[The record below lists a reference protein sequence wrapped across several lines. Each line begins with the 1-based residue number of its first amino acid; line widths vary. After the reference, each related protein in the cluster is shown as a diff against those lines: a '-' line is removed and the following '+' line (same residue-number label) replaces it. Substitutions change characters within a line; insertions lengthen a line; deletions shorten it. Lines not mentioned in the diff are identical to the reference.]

1 MLKEDKYCRA
11 LSALNNDDFSTLYEL
26 IPKLKDQDLEL
37 QTKVQELAEVI
48 TSRTNLSLAKI
59 IEYYKESYITQGYHC
74 LDKSKKVSRYYFR
87 FFPKNGGIHFYHNVQ
102 AFNVD
107 SRSTLKA

>member
-1 MLKEDKYCRA
+1 M
-11 LSALNNDDFSTLYEL
+11 T
-26 IPKLKDQDLEL
+26 LKDLHSTFKLLDG
-37 QTKVQELAEVI
+37 
-48 TSRTNLSLAKI
+48 NKI
-59 IEYYKESYITQGYHC
+59 PW
-74 LDKSKKVSRYYFR
+74 

>member
-1 MLKEDKYCRA
+1 MIKQI
-11 LSALNNDDFSTLYEL
+11 S
-26 IPKLKDQDLEL
+26 IM
-37 QTKVQELAEVI
+37 
-48 TSRTNLSLAKI
+48 SLATVMI
-59 IEYYKESYITQGYHC
+59 W
-74 LDKSKKVSRYYFR
+74 

>member
-1 MLKEDKYCRA
+1 MQTDLTNGSVLKNIA
-11 LSALNNDDFSTLYEL
+11 LFSLPFFLSYFLQTLYGL
-26 IPKLKDQDLEL
+26 ADL
-37 QTKVQELAEVI
+37 
-48 TSRTNLSLAKI
+48 
-59 IEYYKESYITQGYHC
+59 
-74 LDKSKKVSRYYFR
+74 FR

>member
-1 MLKEDKYCRA
+1 MDCKKAELLTTIFLEKPKKE
-11 LSALNNDDFSTLYEL
+11 
-26 IPKLKDQDLEL
+26 
-37 QTKVQELAEVI
+37 
-48 TSRTNLSLAKI
+48 
-59 IEYYKESYITQGYHC
+59 
-74 LDKSKKVSRYYFR
+74 KKW

>member
-1 MLKEDKYCRA
+1 MRAEMLRIDENC
-11 LSALNNDDFSTLYEL
+11 
-26 IPKLKDQDLEL
+26 
-37 QTKVQELAEVI
+37 
-48 TSRTNLSLAKI
+48 
-59 IEYYKESYITQGYHC
+59 
-74 LDKSKKVSRYYFR
+74 R

>member
-1 MLKEDKYCRA
+1 MNTNSTQTSTSILSEKYFCGI
-11 LSALNNDDFSTLYEL
+11 DW
-26 IPKLKDQDLEL
+26 
-37 QTKVQELAEVI
+37 
-48 TSRTNLSLAKI
+48 
-59 IEYYKESYITQGYHC
+59 
-74 LDKSKKVSRYYFR
+74 

>member
-1 MLKEDKYCRA
+1 MVIYRLNSGIAEFGVYGIEDMF
-11 LSALNNDDFSTLYEL
+11 LMTPNF
-26 IPKLKDQDLEL
+26 
-37 QTKVQELAEVI
+37 
-48 TSRTNLSLAKI
+48 
-59 IEYYKESYITQGYHC
+59 G
-74 LDKSKKVSRYYFR
+74 